1 MASLIDFLSNQKLEP
16 GGYRFNRGTSSTGP
30 YLSKISDSSQYGN
43 YKNRAVPNYAGSSS
57 AMNQTGSGR
66 SNLDAQRGYSTQGIG
81 RLPSNRQPAF
91 ELGLG
96 AAPNQ
101 YPLMDDD
108 DVRASSIANAVPSGG
123 FTDEGLV
130 RNVANDAS
138 TMVTDTIIDPAKN
151 VASGVA
157 NMFNFPGLGGGVM
170 NLVNSIAQNQQQ
182 HKFINDLLG
191 RASPAKNEAFYGTAL
206 ANMNTPSAMSDATTM
221 ALGDTSKGTSLGQAT
236 KYFKMAGLTDNQIE
250 DFFDANNDKGRFM
263 NENYLRSMSEDKDMF
278 DTGVSFIK
286 NAKATANLA
295 RNLEAAQNQM
305 MMEDAVGSDRQPA
318 FELGLGQAPDQYPI
332 QASDRQPAFELG
344 LGQAP
349 DQYPLED
356 IVPSDRQEAFELGL
370 GQAPD
375 QYPLNPLGPE
385 YDPVMDIMPNEQEYI
400 DINPEFY
407 RVTGRQSGSPFAG
420 LFGNNLTSQLVYGN
434 FDDDNLPP
442 GVEPFVDAN
451 DAASFITEQLNEGN
465 PNSVRSKRFYDSLI
479 PASIY

>member
-16 GGYRFNRGTSSTGP
+16 GGYRFNQGTSTTGP
-30 YLSKISDSSQYGN
+30 YLSKINDSSQYSN
-43 YKNRAVPNYAGSSS
+43 YKNRAVPDYSGSSN

-66 SNLDAQRGYSTQGIG
+66 SYLDAERGYSTQGIG

-96 AAPNQ
+96 AAPDQ
-101 YPLMDDD
+101 YSIMDDD
-108 DVRASSIANAVPSGG
+108 DVRASAIRGSTPSGSG

-130 RNVANDAS
+130 NNFVNDAT
-138 TMVTDTIIDPAKN
+138 TMARDLTPN
-151 VASGVA
+151 V
-157 NMFNFPGLGGGVM
+157 NFNLPGLGGGVM

-206 ANMNTPSAMSDATTM
+206 ANMQTPNAMSDATTM

-250 DFFDANNDKGRFM
+250 DFFDSSNKRFM

-305 MMEDAVGSDRQPA
+305 AMEDAVGSDRQPA
-318 FELGLGQAPDQYPI
+318 FD
-332 QASDRQPAFELG
+332 LG

-356 IVPSDRQEAFELGL
+356 IVPSDRQPAFDLGL

-407 RVTGRQSGSPFAG
+407 RVTGRQSNSPLAG

-465 PNSVRSKRFYDSLI
+465 PNSVRSRRFYESLI
-479 PASIY
+479 PQAIY

>member
-30 YLSKISDSSQYGN
+30 YLSKISDSSQYGS
-43 YKNRAVPNYAGSSS
+43 YRDRAVPNYAGSSN

-66 SNLDAQRGYSTQGIG
+66 SNLDAQRGYSTQGIAG
-81 RLPSNRQPAF
+81 IASNRQPAF

-101 YPLMDDD
+101 YPLMDDSD

-130 RNVANDAS
+130 NNVINDAT
-138 TMVTDTIIDPAKN
+138 TMARDLTPN
-151 VASGVA
+151 V
-157 NMFNFPGLGGGVM
+157 NFNFPGLGGGVM
-170 NLVNSIAQNQQQ
+170 NLVNSIANNQRQ

-206 ANMNTPSAMSDATTM
+206 ANMQTPNAMSDATTM

-305 MMEDAVGSDRQPA
+305 AMEDAVGSDRQPA
-318 FELGLGQAPDQYPI
+318 FELGLGAAPDQYPI

-356 IVPSDRQEAFELGL
+356 IVPSDRQPAFDLGL
-370 GQAPD
+370 GGAPD

-385 YDPVMDIMPNEQEYI
+385 YDVVMDIMPNEQEYI

-407 RVTGRQSGSPFAG
+407 QVTGRQSNSPLAG
-420 LFGNNLTSQLVYGN
+420 LFGNNLTSQMVYGN

-442 GVEPFVDAN
+442 GVRPFVDAN
-451 DAASFITEQLNEGN
+451 EAASFITDELNEGN
-465 PNSVRSKRFYDSLI
+465 PNSIRSRRFYDSLI

>member
-16 GGYRFNRGTSSTGP
+16 GGYRFNQGTSSTGP
-30 YLSKISDSSQYGN
+30 YLSKVNDSNQYSN
-43 YKNRAVPNYAGSSS
+43 YRNRSVPNYSGSSN

-66 SNLDAQRGYSTQGIG
+66 SNLDAQRGYSTQGIAG
-81 RLPSNRQPAF
+81 IASNRQPAF

-96 AAPNQ
+96 AAPDQ
-101 YPLMDDD
+101 YSMMDDD
-108 DVRASSIANAVPSGG
+108 DIRASSISNAVPSSG

-130 RNVANDAS
+130 RNIANDAT
-138 TMVTDTIIDPAKN
+138 TMARDLTPN
-151 VASGVA
+151 V
-157 NMFNFPGLGGGVM
+157 NFNFPGLGGGVM

-206 ANMNTPSAMSDATTM
+206 ANMQTPNVMSDATTM

-250 DFFDANNDKGRFM
+250 DFFDTNNDKGRFM

-332 QASDRQPAFELG
+332 QASDRQEAFDLG
-344 LGQAP
+344 LG
-349 DQYPLED
+349 
-356 IVPSDRQEAFELGL
+356 G
-370 GQAPD
+370 APD

-407 RVTGRQSGSPFAG
+407 KVTSRQSGSPFGG

-442 GVEPFVDAN
+442 GVEPFIDAN

-465 PNSVRSKRFYDSLI
+465 PNSIRSRRFYDSLI
-479 PASIY
+479 PQSIY

>member
-16 GGYRFNRGTSSTGP
+16 GGYRFNQGTSSTGP
-30 YLSKISDSSQYGN
+30 YLSKVNDSNQYSN
-43 YKNRAVPNYAGSSS
+43 YRNRSVPNYSGSSN

-66 SNLDAQRGYSTQGIG
+66 SNLDAQRGYSTQGIAG
-81 RLPSNRQPAF
+81 IASNRQPAF

-96 AAPNQ
+96 AAPDQ
-101 YPLMDDD
+101 YSMMDDD
-108 DVRASSIANAVPSGG
+108 DIRASSISNAVPSSG

-130 RNVANDAS
+130 RNIANDAT
-138 TMVTDTIIDPAKN
+138 TMARDLTPN
-151 VASGVA
+151 V
-157 NMFNFPGLGGGVM
+157 NFNFPGLGGGVM

-206 ANMNTPSAMSDATTM
+206 ANMQTPNVMSDATTM

-250 DFFDANNDKGRFM
+250 DFFDTNNDKGRFM

-349 DQYPLED
+349 DQYPLMD
-356 IVPSDRQEAFELGL
+356 DPAPIFPGDGL
-370 GQAPD
+370 YPDEKYPAPGSIA
-375 QYPLNPLGPE
+375 N
-385 YDPVMDIMPNEQEYI
+385 DPDYAQVMDIMPNEQEYI
-400 DINPEFY
+400 DINPSFY
-407 RVTGRQSGSPFAG
+407 NVTGRQNSGPFAG
-420 LFGNNLTSQLVYGN
+420 LFGNNLTSQLVYGDMDSN
-434 FDDDNLPP
+434 AP
-442 GVEPFVDAN
+442 GVNMFGSAN
-451 DAASFITEQLNEGN
+451 DAASFVTDELNEGN
-465 PNSVRSKRFYDSLI
+465 PNSIRSRRFYDRLL
-479 PASIY
+479 PYSI

>member
-16 GGYRFNRGTSSTGP
+16 GGYRFNQGTSSTGP
-30 YLSKISDSSQYGN
+30 YLSKINDSSQYSN
-43 YKNRAVPNYAGSSS
+43 YKNRAVPDYSGSSN
-57 AMNQTGSGR
+57 AMNMRGSGR

-101 YPLMDDD
+101 YPLMDDSD
-108 DVRASSIANAVPSGG
+108 DVRASSIANAVPSSG

-130 RNVANDAS
+130 NNFVNDAT
-138 TMVTDTIIDPAKN
+138 TMARDLTPN
-151 VASGVA
+151 V
-157 NMFNFPGLGGGVM
+157 NFNLPGLGGGVM

-206 ANMNTPSAMSDATTM
+206 ANMKKPSAMSDATTM

-236 KYFKMAGLTDNQIE
+236 KYFKMAGLTDNQIK
-250 DFFDANNDKGRFM
+250 DFFDDNNDKGRYM

-286 NAKATANLA
+286 NAKATAKLA
-295 RNLEAAQNQM
+295 ENLEAAQNQM

-318 FELGLGQAPDQYPI
+318 FDLGLGQAPDQYPI
-332 QASDRQPAFELG
+332 QASDRQPAFDLG

-356 IVPSDRQEAFELGL
+356 IVPSDRQPAFDLGL
-370 GQAPD
+370 GGAPD

-385 YDPVMDIMPNEQEYI
+385 YDAVMDIMPNEQEYI

-407 RVTGRQSGSPFAG
+407 QVTGRQNSGPFAG
-420 LFGNNLTSQLVYGN
+420 LFGNNLTNQMVYGN

-442 GVEPFVDAN
+442 GVRPFVDAN
-451 DAASFITEQLNEGN
+451 EAASFITDELNEGN
-465 PNSVRSKRFYDSLI
+465 PNSVRSRNFYNRFI
-479 PASIY
+479 PTSIY

>member
-16 GGYRFNRGTSSTGP
+16 GGYRFNQGTSSTGP
-30 YLSKISDSSQYGN
+30 YLSKINDSSQYSN
-43 YKNRAVPNYAGSSS
+43 YRNRAVPNYAGSSS
-57 AMNQTGSGR
+57 AMNQRGSGR
-66 SNLDAQRGYSTQGIG
+66 SYLDADRGYSTQGIAG
-81 RLPSNRQPAF
+81 IASNRQPAF

-101 YPLMDDD
+101 YPLMDDSD
-108 DVRASSIANAVPSGG
+108 DVRASAIRGSTPSGGG

-130 RNVANDAS
+130 RNIANDAT
-138 TMVTDTIIDPAKN
+138 TMARDLTPN
-151 VASGVA
+151 V
-157 NMFNFPGLGGGVM
+157 NFNFPGLGGGVM

-206 ANMNTPSAMSDATTM
+206 ENMKKPSAMSDATTM

-236 KYFKMAGLTDNQIE
+236 KYFKMAGLTDNQIK
-250 DFFDANNDKGRFM
+250 DFFDANNDKGRYM

-286 NAKATANLA
+286 NAKATAKLAENLA
-295 RNLEAAQNQM
+295 AAQNQM
-305 MMEDAVGSDRQPA
+305 AMEDAVGSDRQPA
-318 FELGLGQAPDQYPI
+318 FELGLGQAPDQYTI
-332 QASDRQPAFELG
+332 QASDRQPAFDLG
-344 LGQAP
+344 LGGAP
-349 DQYPLED
+349 DQYSLED
-356 IVPSDRQEAFELGL
+356 IVPSDRQPAFDLGL
-370 GQAPD
+370 GGAPD

-407 RVTGRQSGSPFAG
+407 RVTGRQSNSPLAG

-465 PNSVRSKRFYDSLI
+465 PNSVRSRRFYESLI
-479 PASIY
+479 PQAIY

>member
-16 GGYRFNRGTSSTGP
+16 GGYRFNQGTSSTGP
-30 YLSKISDSSQYGN
+30 YLSKVNDSNQYSN
-43 YKNRAVPNYAGSSS
+43 YRNRSVPNYSGSSN

-66 SNLDAQRGYSTQGIG
+66 SNLDAQRGYSTQGIAG
-81 RLPSNRQPAF
+81 IASNRQPAF

-96 AAPNQ
+96 AAPDQ
-101 YPLMDDD
+101 YSMMDDD
-108 DVRASSIANAVPSGG
+108 DIRASSISNAVPSSG

-130 RNVANDAS
+130 RNIANDAT
-138 TMVTDTIIDPAKN
+138 TMARDLTPN
-151 VASGVA
+151 V
-157 NMFNFPGLGGGVM
+157 NFNFPGLGGGVM

-206 ANMNTPSAMSDATTM
+206 ANMQTPNVMSDATTM

-250 DFFDANNDKGRFM
+250 DFFDTNNDKGRFM

-349 DQYPLED
+349 DQYPLMD
-356 IVPSDRQEAFELGL
+356 DPAPIFPGDGL
-370 GQAPD
+370 YPDEKYPAPGSIA
-375 QYPLNPLGPE
+375 N
-385 YDPVMDIMPNEQEYI
+385 DPDYAQVMDIMPNEQEYI
-400 DINPEFY
+400 DINPSFY
-407 RVTGRQSGSPFAG
+407 NVTGRQNSGPFAG
-420 LFGNNLTSQLVYGN
+420 LFGNNLTSQLVYGDMDSN
-434 FDDDNLPP
+434 AP
-442 GVEPFVDAN
+442 GVTMFPDAN
-451 DAASFITEQLNEGN
+451 AAAQFITDELNEGN
-465 PNSVRSKRFYDSLI
+465 PNSVRSNRFYNRLI
-479 PASIY
+479 PNTIY

>member
-16 GGYRFNRGTSSTGP
+16 GGYRFNQGTSTTGP
-30 YLSKISDSSQYGN
+30 YLSKINDSSQYSN

-57 AMNQTGSGR
+57 AMNQRGSGR

-130 RNVANDAS
+130 KNIANDAS
-138 TMVTDTIIDPAKN
+138 TMARDLTPN
-151 VASGVA
+151 V
-157 NMFNFPGLGGGVM
+157 NFNFPSLGGGVM

-206 ANMNTPSAMSDATTM
+206 ANMQTPNVMSDATTM

-250 DFFDANNDKGRFM
+250 DFFDSSNKRFM

-318 FELGLGQAPDQYPI
+318 FELGLGQAPDQYPLEDI
-332 QASDRQPAFELG
+332 IPSDRQPAFDLG
-344 LGQAP
+344 LG
-349 DQYPLED
+349 
-356 IVPSDRQEAFELGL
+356 G
-370 GQAPD
+370 APD

-407 RVTGRQSGSPFAG
+407 RVTGSQDSGPFAG

-465 PNSVRSKRFYDSLI
+465 PNSVRSRNFYNRFI
-479 PASIY
+479 PTSIY

>member
-16 GGYRFNRGTSSTGP
+16 GGYRFNQGTSSTGP
-30 YLSKISDSSQYGN
+30 YLSKVNDSNQYSN
-43 YKNRAVPNYAGSSS
+43 YRNRSVPNYSGSSN

-66 SNLDAQRGYSTQGIG
+66 SNLDAQRGYSTQGIAG
-81 RLPSNRQPAF
+81 IASNRQPAF

-96 AAPNQ
+96 AAPDQ
-101 YPLMDDD
+101 YSMMDDD
-108 DVRASSIANAVPSGG
+108 DIRASSISNAVPSSG

-130 RNVANDAS
+130 RNIANDAT
-138 TMVTDTIIDPAKN
+138 TMARDLTPN
-151 VASGVA
+151 V
-157 NMFNFPGLGGGVM
+157 NFNFPGLGGGVM

-206 ANMNTPSAMSDATTM
+206 ANMQTPNVMSDATTM

-250 DFFDANNDKGRFM
+250 DFFDTNNDKGRFM

-318 FELGLGQAPDQYPI
+318 FELGLGQAPDQYPLM
-332 QASDRQPAFELG
+332 DDPAPIFPGDG
-344 LGQAP
+344 LYPDEKYPAP
-349 DQYPLED
+349 GSIAND
-356 IVPSDRQEAFELGL
+356 
-370 GQAPD
+370 PD
-375 QYPLNPLGPE
+375 YAQ
-385 YDPVMDIMPNEQEYI
+385 VMDIMPNEQEYI
-400 DINPEFY
+400 DINPSFY
-407 RVTGRQSGSPFAG
+407 NVTGRQNSGPFAG
-420 LFGNNLTSQLVYGN
+420 LFGNNLTSQLVYGDMDSN
-434 FDDDNLPP
+434 AP
-442 GVEPFVDAN
+442 GVDMFGSAN
-451 DAASFITEQLNEGN
+451 DAASFVTEQLNEGN
-465 PNSVRSKRFYDSLI
+465 PNSIRSRRFYDRLL
-479 PASIY
+479 PYSI

>member
-1 MASLIDFLSNQKLEP
+1 MAKDLTPNVN
-16 GGYRFNRGTSSTGP
+16 FN
-30 YLSKISDSSQYGN
+30 L
-43 YKNRAVPNYAGSSS
+43 
-57 AMNQTGSGR
+57 
-66 SNLDAQRGYSTQGIG
+66 
-81 RLPSNRQPAF
+81 
-91 ELGLG
+91 
-96 AAPNQ
+96 
-101 YPLMDDD
+101 
-108 DVRASSIANAVPSGG
+108 
-123 FTDEGLV
+123 
-130 RNVANDAS
+130 
-138 TMVTDTIIDPAKN
+138 
-151 VASGVA
+151 
-157 NMFNFPGLGGGVM
+157 PGLGGGVM

-206 ANMNTPSAMSDATTM
+206 ANMQTPNAMSDATTM

-236 KYFKMAGLTDNQIE
+236 KYFKMAGLTNNQIE
-250 DFFDANNDKGRFM
+250 DFFNANNDKGRFM

-305 MMEDAVGSDRQPA
+305 MMEDSVGSDRQPA

-332 QASDRQPAFELG
+332 QASNRQPAFDLG
-344 LGQAP
+344 LGGAP

-356 IVPSDRQEAFELGL
+356 IVPSDRQPAFDLGL
-370 GQAPD
+370 GGAPD

-385 YDPVMDIMPNEQEYI
+385 YDAVMDIMPNEQEYI

-407 RVTGRQSGSPFAG
+407 QVTGRQNSGPFAG
-420 LFGNNLTSQLVYGN
+420 LFGNNLTNQMVYGN
-434 FDDDNLPP
+434 FDDDNLPA

-465 PNSVRSKRFYDSLI
+465 PNSVRSRNFYNRFI
-479 PASIY
+479 PTSIY

>member
-1 MASLIDFLSNQKLEP
+1 MASLIDFLSNKKLEP
-16 GGYRFNRGTSSTGP
+16 GGYRFNQGTSSTGP
-30 YLSKISDSSQYGN
+30 YLSKINDSSQYSS
-43 YKNRAVPNYAGSSS
+43 YRDRAVPNYAGSSS
-57 AMNQTGSGR
+57 AMNQRGSGR
-66 SNLDAQRGYSTQGIG
+66 SNLDAQRGYSTQGIAG
-81 RLPSNRQPAF
+81 IASNRQPAF

-101 YPLMDDD
+101 YPLMDDSD
-108 DVRASSIANAVPSGG
+108 DVRASSIANAVPSAG

-130 RNVANDAS
+130 RNIANDAT
-138 TMVTDTIIDPAKN
+138 TMARDLTPN
-151 VASGVA
+151 V
-157 NMFNFPGLGGGVM
+157 NLNFPSLAGGVM
-170 NLVNSIAQNQQQ
+170 NLVNSVANNQRQ

-206 ANMNTPSAMSDATTM
+206 ANMQTPNAMSDATTM

-318 FELGLGQAPDQYPI
+318 FELGLGQAPDQYP
-332 QASDRQPAFELG
+332 
-344 LGQAP
+344 
-349 DQYPLED
+349 LED

-370 GQAPD
+370 GGAPD

-407 RVTGRQSGSPFAG
+407 RVTSRQSNSPIAG
-420 LFGNNLTSQLVYGN
+420 LLGNNLTSQLVYGN

-451 DAASFITEQLNEGN
+451 DAASFITEQLNQGN
-465 PNSVRSKRFYDSLI
+465 PKSIRSRRFYDSLI
-479 PASIY
+479 PQAIY

>member
-16 GGYRFNRGTSSTGP
+16 GGYRFNQGTSSTGP
-30 YLSKISDSSQYGN
+30 YLSKINDSSQYSN
-43 YKNRAVPNYAGSSS
+43 YRNRAVPNYAGSSS
-57 AMNQTGSGR
+57 AMNQRGSGR
-66 SNLDAQRGYSTQGIG
+66 SYLDADRGYSTQGIAG
-81 RLPSNRQPAF
+81 IASNRQPAF

-96 AAPNQ
+96 AAPDQ
-101 YPLMDDD
+101 YSMMDDSD
-108 DVRASSIANAVPSGG
+108 DIRASSIANAVPSGG

-130 RNVANDAS
+130 NNVINDAT
-138 TMVTDTIIDPAKN
+138 TMARDLTPNIN
-151 VASGVA
+151 
-157 NMFNFPGLGGGVM
+157 FNLPGLGGGVM

-206 ANMNTPSAMSDATTM
+206 ANMKEPSAMSDATTM
-221 ALGDTSKGTSLGQAT
+221 ALGDTSQGTSLGQAT
-236 KYFKMAGLTDNQIE
+236 KYFKMAGLTDNQIK
-250 DFFDANNDKGRFM
+250 DFFDANNDKGRYM
-263 NENYLRSMSEDKDMF
+263 NENYLRSMSEDKDIF

-286 NAKATANLA
+286 NAKATAKLAENLA
-295 RNLEAAQNQM
+295 AAQNQM
-305 MMEDAVGSDRQPA
+305 AMEDAVGSDRQPA
-318 FELGLGQAPDQYPI
+318 FELGLGQAPDQYTI
-332 QASDRQPAFELG
+332 QASDRQPAFDLG
-344 LGQAP
+344 LGGAP
-349 DQYPLED
+349 DQYSLED
-356 IVPSDRQEAFELGL
+356 IVPSDRQPAFDLGL
-370 GQAPD
+370 GGAPD

-407 RVTGRQSGSPFAG
+407 RVTGRQSNSPLAG

-465 PNSVRSKRFYDSLI
+465 PNSVRSRRFYESLI
-479 PASIY
+479 PQAIY

>member
-16 GGYRFNRGTSSTGP
+16 GGYRFNQGTSTTGP
-30 YLSKISDSSQYGN
+30 YLSKINDSSQYSN
-43 YKNRAVPNYAGSSS
+43 YKNRAVPDYSGSSN
-57 AMNQTGSGR
+57 AMNQRGSGR
-66 SNLDAQRGYSTQGIG
+66 SYLDAERGYSTQGIG

-96 AAPNQ
+96 AAPDQ
-101 YPLMDDD
+101 YSIMDDD
-108 DVRASSIANAVPSGG
+108 DVRASAIRGSTPSGSG

-130 RNVANDAS
+130 NNFVNDAT
-138 TMVTDTIIDPAKN
+138 TMARDLTPN
-151 VASGVA
+151 V
-157 NMFNFPGLGGGVM
+157 NFNLPGFGGGVM

-206 ANMNTPSAMSDATTM
+206 ANMQTPNVMSDATTM

-318 FELGLGQAPDQYPI
+318 FELGLGQAPDQYP
-332 QASDRQPAFELG
+332 
-344 LGQAP
+344 
-349 DQYPLED
+349 
-356 IVPSDRQEAFELGL
+356 
-370 GQAPD
+370 
-375 QYPLNPLGPE
+375 LNPLGPE
-385 YDPVMDIMPNEQEYI
+385 YDAVMDIMPNEQEYI

-407 RVTGRQSGSPFAG
+407 HVTGRQSNSPFAG
-420 LFGNNLTSQLVYGN
+420 LFGNNLTSQLVYGDMDSN
-434 FDDDNLPP
+434 AP
-442 GVEPFVDAN
+442 GVTMFPDAN
-451 DAASFITEQLNEGN
+451 AAASFVTDELNEGN
-465 PNSVRSKRFYDSLI
+465 PNSIRSRRFYDRLL
-479 PASIY
+479 PYSI

>member
-16 GGYRFNRGTSSTGP
+16 GGYRFNQGTSTTGP
-30 YLSKISDSSQYGN
+30 YLSKINDSSQYSN
-43 YKNRAVPNYAGSSS
+43 YKNRAVPDYSGSSN

-66 SNLDAQRGYSTQGIG
+66 SYLDAERGYSTQGIG

-96 AAPNQ
+96 AAPDQ
-101 YPLMDDD
+101 YSIMDDD
-108 DVRASSIANAVPSGG
+108 DVRASAIRGSTPSGSG

-130 RNVANDAS
+130 NNFVNDAT
-138 TMVTDTIIDPAKN
+138 TMARDLTPN
-151 VASGVA
+151 V
-157 NMFNFPGLGGGVM
+157 NFNLPGLGGGVM

-206 ANMNTPSAMSDATTM
+206 ANMQTPNAMSDATTM

-250 DFFDANNDKGRFM
+250 DFFDSSNKRFM

-305 MMEDAVGSDRQPA
+305 AMEDAVGSDRQPA
-318 FELGLGQAPDQYPI
+318 FD
-332 QASDRQPAFELG
+332 
-344 LGQAP
+344 
-349 DQYPLED
+349 
-356 IVPSDRQEAFELGL
+356 LGL

-407 RVTGRQSGSPFAG
+407 RVTGRQSNSPLAG

-465 PNSVRSKRFYDSLI
+465 PNSVRSRRFYESLI
-479 PASIY
+479 PQAIY

>member
-305 MMEDAVGSDRQPA
+305 MNEIVNA
-318 FELGLGQAPDQYPI
+318 QY
-332 QASDRQPAFELG
+332 
-344 LGQAP
+344 
-349 DQYPLED
+349 
-356 IVPSDRQEAFELGL
+356 
-370 GQAPD
+370 
-375 QYPLNPLGPE
+375 
-385 YDPVMDIMPNEQEYI
+385 
-400 DINPEFY
+400 
-407 RVTGRQSGSPFAG
+407 
-420 LFGNNLTSQLVYGN
+420 
-434 FDDDNLPP
+434 
-442 GVEPFVDAN
+442 
-451 DAASFITEQLNEGN
+451 
-465 PNSVRSKRFYDSLI
+465 
-479 PASIY
+479 

>member
-30 YLSKISDSSQYGN
+30 YLSKINDSSQYSS
-43 YKNRAVPNYAGSSS
+43 YKDRAVPNYAGSSS
-57 AMNQTGSGR
+57 AMNQRGSGR

-101 YPLMDDD
+101 YPLMDDSD
-108 DVRASSIANAVPSGG
+108 DVRASSIANAVPSSG

-130 RNVANDAS
+130 NNFVNDAA
-138 TMVTDTIIDPAKN
+138 TMARDLTPN
-151 VASGVA
+151 V
-157 NMFNFPGLGGGVM
+157 NFNFPSLGGGVM

-305 MMEDAVGSDRQPA
+305 MMEDAVASDRQPA

-332 QASDRQPAFELG
+332 QASDRQQL
-344 LGQAP
+344 
-349 DQYPLED
+349 
-356 IVPSDRQEAFELGL
+356 
-370 GQAPD
+370 
-375 QYPLNPLGPE
+375 LN
-385 YDPVMDIMPNEQEYI
+385 
-400 DINPEFY
+400 
-407 RVTGRQSGSPFAG
+407 
-420 LFGNNLTSQLVYGN
+420 
-434 FDDDNLPP
+434 
-442 GVEPFVDAN
+442 
-451 DAASFITEQLNEGN
+451 
-465 PNSVRSKRFYDSLI
+465 
-479 PASIY
+479 

>member
-66 SNLDAQRGYSTQGIG
+66 SNLDAQRGYSTQGIAG
-81 RLPSNRQPAF
+81 IASNRQPAF

-101 YPLMDDD
+101 YPLMDDSD

-130 RNVANDAS
+130 NNVINDAT
-138 TMVTDTIIDPAKN
+138 TMARDLTPN
-151 VASGVA
+151 V
-157 NMFNFPGLGGGVM
+157 NFNFPGLGGGVM
-170 NLVNSIAQNQQQ
+170 NLVNSIANNQRQ

-206 ANMNTPSAMSDATTM
+206 ANMQTPNVMSDATTM

-305 MMEDAVGSDRQPA
+305 AMEDAVGSDRQPA
-318 FELGLGQAPDQYPI
+318 FELGLGAAPDQYPI

-356 IVPSDRQEAFELGL
+356 IVPSDRQPAFDLGL
-370 GQAPD
+370 GGAPD

-385 YDPVMDIMPNEQEYI
+385 YDVVMDIMPNEQEYI

-407 RVTGRQSGSPFAG
+407 QVTGRQSNSPLAG
-420 LFGNNLTSQLVYGN
+420 LFGNNLTSQMVYGN

-442 GVEPFVDAN
+442 GVRPFVDAN
-451 DAASFITEQLNEGN
+451 EAASFITDELNEGN
-465 PNSVRSKRFYDSLI
+465 PNSIRSRRFYDSLI

>member
-16 GGYRFNRGTSSTGP
+16 GGYRFNKGTSSTGP
-30 YLSKISDSSQYGN
+30 YLSKINDSSQYSS
-43 YKNRAVPNYAGSSS
+43 YRDRAVPNYAGSSS

-66 SNLDAQRGYSTQGIG
+66 SYLDADRGYSTQGIG

-96 AAPNQ
+96 AAPDQ
-101 YPLMDDD
+101 YSMMDEDD
-108 DVRASSIANAVPSGG
+108 IRASSIANAVPSSG

-130 RNVANDAS
+130 RNIANDAT
-138 TMVTDTIIDPAKN
+138 TMARDLTPN
-151 VASGVA
+151 V
-157 NMFNFPGLGGGVM
+157 NFNFPSLGGGVM
-170 NLVNSIAQNQQQ
+170 NLVNSVANNQRQ

-206 ANMNTPSAMSDATTM
+206 ANMQTPNAMSDATTM

-236 KYFKMAGLTDNQIE
+236 KYFKMAGLTDNQIK

-332 QASDRQPAFELG
+332 
-344 LGQAP
+344 
-349 DQYPLED
+349 
-356 IVPSDRQEAFELGL
+356 VPSDRQEAFELGL
-370 GQAPD
+370 GGAPD
-375 QYPLNPLGPE
+375 QYELNPLGPE

-407 RVTGRQSGSPFAG
+407 RVTSRQSNSPLAG

-465 PNSVRSKRFYDSLI
+465 PKSIRSQRFYDSLI
-479 PASIY
+479 PQAIY

>member
-16 GGYRFNRGTSSTGP
+16 GGYRFNQGTSSTGP
-30 YLSKISDSSQYGN
+30 YLSKVNDSNQYSN
-43 YKNRAVPNYAGSSS
+43 YRNRSVPNYSGSSN

-66 SNLDAQRGYSTQGIG
+66 SNLDAQRGYSTQGIAG
-81 RLPSNRQPAF
+81 IASNRQPAF

-96 AAPNQ
+96 AAPDQ
-101 YPLMDDD
+101 YSMMDDD
-108 DVRASSIANAVPSGG
+108 DIRASSISNAVPSSG

-130 RNVANDAS
+130 RNIANDAT
-138 TMVTDTIIDPAKN
+138 TMARDLTPN
-151 VASGVA
+151 V
-157 NMFNFPGLGGGVM
+157 NFNFPGLGGGVM

-206 ANMNTPSAMSDATTM
+206 ANMQTPNVMSDATTM

-250 DFFDANNDKGRFM
+250 DFFDTNNDKGRFM

-349 DQYPLED
+349 DQYPLMD
-356 IVPSDRQEAFELGL
+356 DPAPIFPGDGL
-370 GQAPD
+370 YPDEKYPAPGSIA
-375 QYPLNPLGPE
+375 N
-385 YDPVMDIMPNEQEYI
+385 DPDYAQVMDIMPNEQEYI
-400 DINPEFY
+400 DINPSFY
-407 RVTGRQSGSPFAG
+407 NVTGRQNSGPFAG
-420 LFGNNLTSQLVYGN
+420 LFGNNLTSQLVYGDMDSN
-434 FDDDNLPP
+434 AP
-442 GVEPFVDAN
+442 GVNMFGSAN
-451 DAASFITEQLNEGN
+451 DAASFVTEQLNEGN
-465 PNSVRSKRFYDSLI
+465 PNSIRSRRFYDRLL
-479 PASIY
+479 PYSI

>member
-30 YLSKISDSSQYGN
+30 YLSKINDSSQYSS
-43 YKNRAVPNYAGSSS
+43 YKDRAVPNYAGSSS

-101 YPLMDDD
+101 YPLMDDSD
-108 DVRASSIANAVPSGG
+108 DVRASSIANAVPSSG

-130 RNVANDAS
+130 NNFVNDAA
-138 TMVTDTIIDPAKN
+138 TMARDLTPN
-151 VASGVA
+151 V
-157 NMFNFPGLGGGVM
+157 NFNFPSLGGGVM

-305 MMEDAVGSDRQPA
+305 MMEDAV
-318 FELGLGQAPDQYPI
+318 
-332 QASDRQPAFELG
+332 ASDRQPAFELG

-349 DQYPLED
+349 DQYPLMD
-356 IVPSDRQEAFELGL
+356 DPAPIFPGDGL
-370 GQAPD
+370 YPDEKYPAPGSIA
-375 QYPLNPLGPE
+375 N
-385 YDPVMDIMPNEQEYI
+385 DPDYAQVMDIMPNEQEYI
-400 DINPEFY
+400 DINPSFFE
-407 RVTGRQSGSPFAG
+407 VTGRNRSNFPFN
-420 LFGNNLTSQLVYGN
+420 FGNNLTSQLVYGN
-434 FDDDNLPP
+434 LDSNLP
-442 GVEPFVDAN
+442 GVNMFPDAN
-451 DAASFITEQLNEGN
+451 AAAQFVTDELNEGN
-465 PNSVRSKRFYDSLI
+465 PKSIRSDRFYDSLI
-479 PASIY
+479 PTTIY

>member
-16 GGYRFNRGTSSTGP
+16 GGYRFNQGTSTTGP
-30 YLSKISDSSQYGN
+30 YLSKINDSSQYSN
-43 YKNRAVPNYAGSSS
+43 YKNRAVPDYSGSSN
-57 AMNQTGSGR
+57 AMNQRGSGR
-66 SNLDAQRGYSTQGIG
+66 SYLDAERGYSTQGIG

-96 AAPNQ
+96 AAPDQ
-101 YPLMDDD
+101 YSIMDDD
-108 DVRASSIANAVPSGG
+108 DVRASAIRGSTPSGSG

-130 RNVANDAS
+130 NNFVNDAT
-138 TMVTDTIIDPAKN
+138 TMARDLTPN
-151 VASGVA
+151 V
-157 NMFNFPGLGGGVM
+157 NFNLPGFGGGVM

-206 ANMNTPSAMSDATTM
+206 ANMQTPNVMSDATTM

-318 FELGLGQAPDQYPI
+318 FELGLGQAPDQYP
-332 QASDRQPAFELG
+332 
-344 LGQAP
+344 
-349 DQYPLED
+349 
-356 IVPSDRQEAFELGL
+356 
-370 GQAPD
+370 
-375 QYPLNPLGPE
+375 LNPLGPE
-385 YDPVMDIMPNEQEYI
+385 YDAVMDIMPNEQEYI

-407 RVTGRQSGSPFAG
+407 QVTGRQSNSPFAG
-420 LFGNNLTSQLVYGN
+420 LFGNNLTNQMVYGN

-465 PNSVRSKRFYDSLI
+465 PNSVRSRRFYESLI
-479 PASIY
+479 PQAIY

>member
-16 GGYRFNRGTSSTGP
+16 GGYRFNQGTSSTGQ
-30 YLSKISDSSQYGN
+30 YLSKINDSSQYSN

-57 AMNQTGSGR
+57 AMNQRGSGR

-108 DVRASSIANAVPSGG
+108 AVRASAIANAVPSGG

-130 RNVANDAS
+130 RNIANDAS
-138 TMVTDTIIDPAKN
+138 TMARDLTPN
-151 VASGVA
+151 V
-157 NMFNFPGLGGGVM
+157 NFNFPSLGGGVM

-206 ANMNTPSAMSDATTM
+206 ANMQTPNVMSDATTM

-250 DFFDANNDKGRFM
+250 DFFDSSNKRFM

-318 FELGLGQAPDQYPI
+318 FELGLGQAPDQYP
-332 QASDRQPAFELG
+332 
-344 LGQAP
+344 
-349 DQYPLED
+349 LED
-356 IVPSDRQEAFELGL
+356 IVPSDRQPAFELGL

-385 YDPVMDIMPNEQEYI
+385 YDAVMDIMPNEQEYI

-407 RVTGRQSGSPFAG
+407 QVTGRQSNSPFAG
-420 LFGNNLTSQLVYGN
+420 LFGNNLTNQMVYGN

-465 PNSVRSKRFYDSLI
+465 PKSVRSKRFYDSLI

>member
-16 GGYRFNRGTSSTGP
+16 GGYRFNQGTSSTGP
-30 YLSKISDSSQYGN
+30 YLSKINDSGQYSS
-43 YKNRAVPNYAGSSS
+43 YRDRAVPNYSGSSN

-66 SNLDAQRGYSTQGIG
+66 SNLDAQRGYSTQGIAG
-81 RLPSNRQPAF
+81 IASNRQPAF

-96 AAPNQ
+96 AAPDQ
-101 YPLMDDD
+101 YPLMDDSD
-108 DVRASSIANAVPSGG
+108 DIRASSISNAVPSSG

-130 RNVANDAS
+130 NNVINDAT
-138 TMVTDTIIDPAKN
+138 TMSRDLTPN
-151 VASGVA
+151 V
-157 NMFNFPGLGGGVM
+157 NFNLPGLGGGVM
-170 NLVNSIAQNQQQ
+170 NLVNSIAKNQQQ

-206 ANMNTPSAMSDATTM
+206 ANMQTPNAMSDATTM

-250 DFFDANNDKGRFM
+250 DFFNANNDKGRFM

-305 MMEDAVGSDRQPA
+305 MTEDSVGSDRQPA

-349 DQYPLED
+349 DQYPLMDDPASIFPGATDPDAYNPYPDEMF
-356 IVPSDRQEAFELGL
+356 P
-370 GQAPD
+370 APGSIAG
-375 QYPLNPLGPE
+375 NPD
-385 YDPVMDIMPNEQEYI
+385 YDPVMDILPNEQEYI
-400 DINPEFY
+400 DINPSFY
-407 RVTGRQSGSPFAG
+407 NVTGRQSGSPLAG
-420 LFGNNLTSQLVYGN
+420 LFGNNLTSQLVYGDMDSN
-434 FDDDNLPP
+434 AP
-442 GVEPFVDAN
+442 GVDMFGSAN
-451 DAASFITEQLNEGN
+451 DAASFVTEQLNEGN
-465 PNSVRSKRFYDSLI
+465 PNSIRSRRFYDRLL
-479 PASIY
+479 PYSI

>member
-16 GGYRFNRGTSSTGP
+16 GGYRFNQGTSSTGP
-30 YLSKISDSSQYGN
+30 YLSKINDSSQYSN

-57 AMNQTGSGR
+57 AMNQRGSGR

-96 AAPNQ
+96 AAPDQ
-101 YPLMDDD
+101 YSIMDDD
-108 DVRASSIANAVPSGG
+108 DVRASAIRGSTPSGSG

-130 RNVANDAS
+130 NNFVNDAT
-138 TMVTDTIIDPAKN
+138 TMARDLTPN
-151 VASGVA
+151 V
-157 NMFNFPGLGGGVM
+157 NFNLPGFGGGVM

-206 ANMNTPSAMSDATTM
+206 ANMQTPNVMSDATTM

-318 FELGLGQAPDQYPI
+318 FELGLGQAPDQYP
-332 QASDRQPAFELG
+332 
-344 LGQAP
+344 
-349 DQYPLED
+349 
-356 IVPSDRQEAFELGL
+356 
-370 GQAPD
+370 
-375 QYPLNPLGPE
+375 LNPLGPE
-385 YDPVMDIMPNEQEYI
+385 YDAVMDIMPNEQEYI

-407 RVTGRQSGSPFAG
+407 QVTGRQSNSPFAG
-420 LFGNNLTSQLVYGN
+420 LFGNNLTNQMVYGN

-465 PNSVRSKRFYDSLI
+465 PKSVRSKRFYDSLI

>member
-16 GGYRFNRGTSSTGP
+16 GGYRFNQGTSTTGP
-30 YLSKISDSSQYGN
+30 YLSKINDSSQYSN
-43 YKNRAVPNYAGSSS
+43 YKNRAVPDYSGSSN

-66 SNLDAQRGYSTQGIG
+66 SYLDAERGYSTQGIG

-96 AAPNQ
+96 AAPDQ
-101 YPLMDDD
+101 YSIMDDD
-108 DVRASSIANAVPSGG
+108 DVRASAIRGSTPSGSG

-130 RNVANDAS
+130 NNFVNDAT
-138 TMVTDTIIDPAKN
+138 TMARDLTPN
-151 VASGVA
+151 V
-157 NMFNFPGLGGGVM
+157 NFNLPGLGGGVM

-206 ANMNTPSAMSDATTM
+206 ANMQTPNAMSDATTM

-250 DFFDANNDKGRFM
+250 DFFDSSNKRFM

-305 MMEDAVGSDRQPA
+305 AMEDAVGSDRQPA
-318 FELGLGQAPDQYPI
+318 FDLGLGQAPDQYTI
-332 QASDRQPAFELG
+332 QASDRQPAFDLG

-356 IVPSDRQEAFELGL
+356 IVPSDRQPAFDLGL

-407 RVTGRQSGSPFAG
+407 RVTGRQSNSPLAG

-465 PNSVRSKRFYDSLI
+465 PNSVRSRRFYESLI
-479 PASIY
+479 PQAIY

>member
-1 MASLIDFLSNQKLEP
+1 M
-16 GGYRFNRGTSSTGP
+16 
-30 YLSKISDSSQYGN
+30 
-43 YKNRAVPNYAGSSS
+43 
-57 AMNQTGSGR
+57 
-66 SNLDAQRGYSTQGIG
+66 
-81 RLPSNRQPAF
+81 PSNRQPAF

-96 AAPNQ
+96 AAPDQ
-101 YPLMDDD
+101 YSIMDDD
-108 DVRASSIANAVPSGG
+108 DVRASAIRGSTPSGSG

-130 RNVANDAS
+130 NNFVNDAT
-138 TMVTDTIIDPAKN
+138 TMARDLTPN
-151 VASGVA
+151 V
-157 NMFNFPGLGGGVM
+157 NFNLPGFGGGVM

-206 ANMNTPSAMSDATTM
+206 ANMQTPNVMSDATTM

-349 DQYPLED
+349 DQYPL
-356 IVPSDRQEAFELGL
+356 
-370 GQAPD
+370 
-375 QYPLNPLGPE
+375 NPLGPE
-385 YDPVMDIMPNEQEYI
+385 YDAVMDIMPNEQEYI

-407 RVTGRQSGSPFAG
+407 QVTGRQSNSPFAG
-420 LFGNNLTSQLVYGN
+420 LFGNNLTNQMVYGN

-465 PNSVRSKRFYDSLI
+465 PNSVRSRNFYNRFI
-479 PASIY
+479 PTSIY

>member
-16 GGYRFNRGTSSTGP
+16 GGYRFNKGTSSTGP
-30 YLSKISDSSQYGN
+30 YLSKINDSSQYSS
-43 YKNRAVPNYAGSSS
+43 YRDRAVPNYAGSSS

-66 SNLDAQRGYSTQGIG
+66 SYLDADRGYSTQGIG

-96 AAPNQ
+96 AAPDQ
-101 YPLMDDD
+101 YSMMDEDD
-108 DVRASSIANAVPSGG
+108 IRASSIANAVPSSG

-130 RNVANDAS
+130 RNIANDAT
-138 TMVTDTIIDPAKN
+138 TMARDLTPN
-151 VASGVA
+151 V
-157 NMFNFPGLGGGVM
+157 NFNFPSLGGGVM
-170 NLVNSIAQNQQQ
+170 NLVNSIANNQRQ

-349 DQYPLED
+349 DQYP

-370 GQAPD
+370 GGAPD
-375 QYPLNPLGPE
+375 QYELNPLGPE

-407 RVTGRQSGSPFAG
+407 RVTSRQSNSPLAG

-465 PNSVRSKRFYDSLI
+465 PKSIRSQRFYDSLI
-479 PASIY
+479 PQAIY

>member
-206 ANMNTPSAMSDATTM
+206 ANMQTPNVMSDATTM

-305 MMEDAVGSDRQPA
+305 MMEDAVG
-318 FELGLGQAPDQYPI
+318 
-332 QASDRQPAFELG
+332 SDRQPAFELG

>member
-16 GGYRFNRGTSSTGP
+16 GGYRFNQGTSSTGP
-30 YLSKISDSSQYGN
+30 YLSKVNDSNQYSN
-43 YKNRAVPNYAGSSS
+43 YRNRSVPNYSGSSN

-66 SNLDAQRGYSTQGIG
+66 SNLDAQRGYSTQGIAG
-81 RLPSNRQPAF
+81 IASNRQPAF

-96 AAPNQ
+96 AAPDQ
-101 YPLMDDD
+101 YSMMDDD
-108 DVRASSIANAVPSGG
+108 DIRASSISNAVPSSG

-130 RNVANDAS
+130 RNIANDAT
-138 TMVTDTIIDPAKN
+138 TMARDLTPN
-151 VASGVA
+151 V
-157 NMFNFPGLGGGVM
+157 NFNFPGLGGGVM

-206 ANMNTPSAMSDATTM
+206 ANMQTPNVMSDATTM

-250 DFFDANNDKGRFM
+250 DFFDTNNDKGRFM

-349 DQYPLED
+349 DQYPLMD
-356 IVPSDRQEAFELGL
+356 DPAPIFPGDGL
-370 GQAPD
+370 YPDEKYPAPGSIA
-375 QYPLNPLGPE
+375 N
-385 YDPVMDIMPNEQEYI
+385 DPDYAQVMDIMPNEQEYI
-400 DINPEFY
+400 DINPSFY
-407 RVTGRQSGSPFAG
+407 NVTGRQNSGPFAG
-420 LFGNNLTSQLVYGN
+420 LFGNNLTSQLVYGDMDSN
-434 FDDDNLPP
+434 AP
-442 GVEPFVDAN
+442 GVDMFGSAN
-451 DAASFITEQLNEGN
+451 DAASFVTDELNEGN
-465 PNSVRSKRFYDSLI
+465 PNSIRSRRFYDRLL
-479 PASIY
+479 PYSI

>member
-16 GGYRFNRGTSSTGP
+16 GGYRFNQGTSSTGP
-30 YLSKISDSSQYGN
+30 YLSKINDSSQYSN

-57 AMNQTGSGR
+57 AMNQRGSGR

-130 RNVANDAS
+130 RNIANDAS
-138 TMVTDTIIDPAKN
+138 TMARDLTPN
-151 VASGVA
+151 V
-157 NMFNFPGLGGGVM
+157 NFNFPGLGGGVM
-170 NLVNSIAQNQQQ
+170 SLVNSIAQNQQQ

-206 ANMNTPSAMSDATTM
+206 ANMQTPNVMSDATTM

-332 QASDRQPAFELG
+332 QASDRQPAFDLG
-344 LGQAP
+344 LG
-349 DQYPLED
+349 
-356 IVPSDRQEAFELGL
+356 G
-370 GQAPD
+370 APD

-407 RVTGRQSGSPFAG
+407 KVTSRQSGSPFGG

-442 GVEPFVDAN
+442 GVEPFIDAN

-465 PNSVRSKRFYDSLI
+465 PNSVRSRRFYDSLI
-479 PASIY
+479 PQSIY

>member
-101 YPLMDDD
+101 YPLMDDSD
-108 DVRASSIANAVPSGG
+108 DVRASSIANAVPSSG

-130 RNVANDAS
+130 NNFVNDAA
-138 TMVTDTIIDPAKN
+138 TMARDLTPN
-151 VASGVA
+151 V
-157 NMFNFPGLGGGVM
+157 NFNFPSLGGGVM
-170 NLVNSIAQNQQQ
+170 NLVNSIAQNQRQ

-318 FELGLGQAPDQYPI
+318 FELGLGAAPDQYPI

-349 DQYPLED
+349 DQYPLMD
-356 IVPSDRQEAFELGL
+356 DPAPIFPGDGL
-370 GQAPD
+370 YPDEKYPAPGSIA
-375 QYPLNPLGPE
+375 N
-385 YDPVMDIMPNEQEYI
+385 DPDYAQVMDIMPNEQEYI
-400 DINPEFY
+400 DINPSFFE
-407 RVTGRQSGSPFAG
+407 VTGRNRSNFPFN
-420 LFGNNLTSQLVYGN
+420 FGNNLTSQLVYGN
-434 FDDDNLPP
+434 LDSNLP
-442 GVEPFVDAN
+442 GVNMFPDAN
-451 DAASFITEQLNEGN
+451 AAAQFVTDELNEGN
-465 PNSVRSKRFYDSLI
+465 PKSIRSDRFYDSLI
-479 PASIY
+479 PTTIY